1 MVAHLKNIVKLI
13 RGGNLIIVV
22 LCMYFF
28 QYFALKPQ
36 FMQIPLIPS
45 VDNTLFFLLTL
56 GVVMITAA
64 GYIINDFFD
73 FEIDKEFK
81 ANRSVLGVWLS
92 LDNAFNLQLALNL
105 IGLGLCYYVG
115 WQLGNYSLGNYALF
129 CVLLLV
135 IYSMFLKKY
144 FLVGNIVVAAL
155 SAFVFVLE
163 VLYEYKFFYS
173 TYINGNEYY
182 FGKVMQQLRGYA
194 FFAFFVSLIREI
206 VKDAEDKEG
215 DRVAGMKT
223 LPVVLSVRMTNLVIG
238 FLILLIMITLGW
250 VQYQYYLAGDM
261 KPFWYILLFIQLT
274 LSTNLITLFSTS
286 TQADYHNL
294 SVFMKLVILFG
305 VFAMPL
311 FYYFELYG

>member
-1 MVAHLKNIVKLI
+1 MVAHLKNTFKLV
-13 RGGNLIIVV
+13 RGGNLIIVF

-28 QYFALKPQ
+28 QYFVLKPQ

-45 VDNTLFFLLTL
+45 VDDTLFFLLTL
-56 GVVMITAA
+56 GVVFITAA

-73 FEIDKEFK
+73 FETDKEFK
-81 ANRSVLGVWLS
+81 ADRSVLGVWLS
-92 LDNAFNLQLALNL
+92 LNNAFNLQLALNL

-144 FLVGNIVVAAL
+144 FLIGNIVVAAL
-155 SAFVFVLE
+155 SAFVFVLV

-182 FGKVMQQLRGYA
+182 FGKVMQQLRAFA

-215 DRVAGMKT
+215 DRSAGMNT
-223 LPVVLSVRMTNLVIG
+223 LPIVLSVRMTNLVIG
-238 FLILLIMITLGW
+238 LMILTLMILLGW
-250 VQYQYYLAGDM
+250 VQYQFYLDGKM
-261 KPFWYILLFIQLT
+261 KQFWYIFLFMQLT

>member
-1 MVAHLKNIVKLI
+1 MVTHFRNTFKLI

-22 LCMYFF
+22 LCMYCF
-28 QYFALKPQ
+28 QYFVLKPQ
-36 FMQIPLIPS
+36 FMQIPMMPS

-56 GVVMITAA
+56 GVIMITAA

-81 ANRSVLGVWLS
+81 PERSVLGVWLS
-92 LDNAFNLQLALNL
+92 LDNAFNIQLALNL
-105 IGLGLCYYVG
+105 VGLGLCYYVG

-144 FLVGNIVVAAL
+144 FLIGNIVVAAL
-155 SAFVFVLE
+155 AAFVFVFV
-163 VLYEYKFFYS
+163 VLYEYKFFYN
-173 TYINGNEYY
+173 TYIIGNEYF

-194 FFAFFVSLIREI
+194 FFAFLISLIREI

-215 DRVAGMKT
+215 DRAAGMRT
-223 LPVVLSVRMTNLVIG
+223 LPIVLSVRLTNLVIG
-238 FLILLIMITLGW
+238 LLILTLMALLGW
-250 VQYQYYLAGDM
+250 VQYQYYLNGDM
-261 KPFWYILLFIQLT
+261 KQFWYILLFIQLT

-305 VFAMPL
+305 VLTMPL
-311 FYYFELYG
+311 FYYFELYS